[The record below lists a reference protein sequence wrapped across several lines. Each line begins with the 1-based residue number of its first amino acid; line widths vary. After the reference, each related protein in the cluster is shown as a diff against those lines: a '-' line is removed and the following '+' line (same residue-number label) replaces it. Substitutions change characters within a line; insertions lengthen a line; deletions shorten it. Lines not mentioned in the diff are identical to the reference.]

1 MQRITLLLAVITLNA
16 CALIVTSAGE
26 QSVRYAHV
34 KGTGAL
40 QAKTGDTEEAERK
53 KSKNPPEGAP
63 WTKDF
68 FEAHKQAFNSGKPIF
83 LYSTKT
89 Y

>member
-1 MQRITLLLAVITLNA
+1 MLKATIAAVALA
-16 CALIVTSAGE
+16 IVPGPAGV
-26 QSVRYAHV
+26 QDS
-34 KGTGAL
+34 
-40 QAKTGDTEEAERK
+40 

-63 WTKDF
+63 WTQDF
-68 FEAHKQAFNSGKPIF
+68 FGAREAALASGKPIF